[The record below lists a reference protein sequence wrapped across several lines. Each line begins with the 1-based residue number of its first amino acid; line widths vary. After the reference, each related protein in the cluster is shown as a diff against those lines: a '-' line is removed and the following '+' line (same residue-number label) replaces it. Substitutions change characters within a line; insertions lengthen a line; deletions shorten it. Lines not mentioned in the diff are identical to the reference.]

1 MEQLRGRTE
10 HFTFDLSV
18 KDNYVRG
25 THFSQYLELGKK
37 SKPCLSLTIPTSE
50 SINLRRYEKINI
62 AYLSNIESLYDCVI
76 GMSYNNFKKHSFG
89 KELLNWTI
97 GYIKTK
103 FPHIEFLELT
113 DESAIPCNRE
123 TNDILD
129 LLSYNI
135 ALYGK
140 TWYELKFNAI
150 ITNKEKYDIYQ
161 REVESYISS
170 KMVDWDTFSLNKM
183 NNQYVREALI
193 ENEDIYKT
201 MYETSKSYPDFFKKV
216 STHLGN
222 NKCKF
227 FKGWLQD
234 FIESYVS
241 ISKRW
246 TIPIRSIGGARKSR
260 KRK

>member
-1 MEQLRGRTE
+1 MEQRIHTE
-10 HFTFDLSV
+10 HFTFDLLV
-18 KDNYVRG
+18 KDNYFRG

-37 SKPCLSLTIPTSE
+37 EKPCLSLTIPTAE
-50 SINLRRYEKINI
+50 SIEIRRYENYNI
-62 AYLSNIESLYDCVI
+62 AGLSNIESLYECVI

-97 GYIKTK
+97 EYIRTK

-123 TNDILD
+123 INDKLD
-129 LLSYNI
+129 LLSYSI

-150 ITNKEKYDIYQ
+150 IQNKEKYDIYR
-161 REVESYISS
+161 REVESYISA

-193 ENEDIYKT
+193 ANEEIYKT
-201 MYETSKSYPDFFKKV
+201 MYESSKTYPEFFNKV
-216 STHLGN
+216 SKYVGD

-227 FKGWLQD
+227 FKGWLQN
-234 FIESYVS
+234 FIEAYVN

-246 TIPIRSIGGARKSR
+246 AIPIRSIGGARKSR

>member
-1 MEQLRGRTE
+1 MEQRVHTE
-10 HFTFDLSV
+10 HFTFDLLV

-37 SKPCLSLTIPTSE
+37 ERPCLSLTIPTAE
-50 SINLRRYEKINI
+50 SIEIRRYENYNI
-62 AYLSNIESLYDCVI
+62 AGLSNIESLYECVI

-89 KELLNWTI
+89 KELLNWSI

-103 FPHIEFLELT
+103 FPHIQFIELT

-123 TNDILD
+123 TNDNLD
-129 LLSYNI
+129 LLSYSI

-150 ITNKEKYDIYQ
+150 ITNKEKYDIYKG
-161 REVESYISS
+161 EVDSYISS

-183 NNQYVREALI
+183 NNQYIREALT
-193 ENEDIYKT
+193 ENEDIYKR

-216 STHLGN
+216 SAHLGN

-234 FIESYVS
+234 FIDSYVN

-246 TIPIRSIGGARKSR
+246 SIPISRVGGSRKSR